1 MAGSDPVFD
10 LDGNVKQGI
19 GPHAGAKLETF
30 AQVNLSGDGV
40 DVASLVP
47 VRILHGRSFLLG
59 GCLASL
65 PAVAP
70 WHSQISRPDKMAW
83 RANGAGMSN

>member
-10 LDGNVKQGI
+10 LGGDVKKGI
-19 GPHAGAKLETF
+19 RPHAGAKLETF

-40 DVASLVP
+40 DVAALVP
-47 VRILHGRSFLLG
+47 VRILHGRSLLLG

-83 RANGAGMSN
+83 RANGACMSN